1 MNSGHLLVP
10 SGAFFS
16 SSSSMTVSASADTTG
31 RVGVGV
37 SCSGSRTATSP
48 FSSANIGWNSL
59 SGSLRSWREPEKSGL
74 PFSRYGFA
82 CMPLREAGDLRQLA
96 VRADDQFEHLRRE
109 SLFGVP
115 VAEVNQLL
123 VARRAHRFRTG
134 LALVIPPHH
143 CPVDL
148 RGQPRPG
155 FRFPVFRGAREV
167 CRGPPEVAGAQL
179 LPGVP
184 GENPDR
190 EVGTAAPNQTDRQIQ
205 AVFELLQR
213 LPAGE
218 GNARDSWPGQDPIR
232 QFHGRHEFAAVR
244 LVRFGILAAGAGQ
257 RAALQEY
264 NGPNPGPVD
273 RTTLDLCV
281 NAHHIT
287 CNLGFVTTVTP
298 RLSAAIICSFTLS
311 ASRSTT
317 WSGSISVRELQ
328 FSQTIAV

>member
-16 SSSSMTVSASADTTG
+16 SSSSMIGSASAKAIG
-31 RVGVGV
+31 REGV

-48 FSSANIGWNSL
+48 FSSANIRWNSY
-59 SGSLRSWREPEKSGL
+59 SG
-74 PFSRYGFA
+74 GFA
-82 CMPLREAGDLRQLA
+82 YLSLREAGDLRQLA
-96 VRADDQFEHLRRE
+96 VRADDQFEHLRRKR
-109 SLFGVP
+109 LFGVP

-134 LALVIPPHH
+134 LTLVIPPHH
-143 CPVDL
+143 PPVDL
-148 RGQPRPG
+148 RDQPRPG
-155 FRFPVFRGAREV
+155 FRFPVFRGAREG
-167 CRGPPEVAGAQL
+167 RRRPPEVAGAQF

-184 GENPDR
+184 GEYPDR
-190 EVGTAAPNQTDRQIQ
+190 EVGTAVSNQTDRQVQ

-218 GNARDSWPGQDPIR
+218 RNARDSWPGQDPIR

-244 LVRFGILAAGAGQ
+244 LVGFGILAAGASQ
-257 RAALQEY
+257 RAALEED
-264 NGPNPGPVD
+264 NGPRTRTVD

-287 CNLGFVTTVTP
+287 CNLGFATTVTP

-317 WSGSISVRELQ
+317 
-328 FSQTIAV
+328 

>member
-1 MNSGHLLVP
+1 MAGTSAVSSTRAPARPVP
-10 SGAFFS
+10 PS
-16 SSSSMTVSASADTTG
+16 S
-31 RVGVGV
+31 
-37 SCSGSRTATSP
+37 CC
-48 FSSANIGWNSL
+48 
-59 SGSLRSWREPEKSGL
+59 
-74 PFSRYGFA
+74 GFA
-82 CMPLREAGDLRQLA
+82 YPSLGKAGDLRQLA
-96 VRADDQFEHLRRE
+96 VRADDQFENLHRE
-109 SLFGVP
+109 RLSGVP

-143 CPVDL
+143 RPVDL

-155 FRFPVFRGAREV
+155 FRFPVFRGARAG
-167 CRGPPEVAGAQL
+167 RRSPPEVAGAQL

-184 GENPDR
+184 GENPNR
-190 EVGTAAPNQTDRQIQ
+190 EVGTAVSNHADRQVQ

-213 LPAGE
+213 LSAGE
-218 GNARDSWPGQDPIR
+218 GNARDSLPAQDPIR
-232 QFHGRHEFAAVR
+232 QFHGRHEFAAVG
-244 LVRFGILAAGAGQ
+244 VVGFGILAAGAGQ
-257 RAALQEY
+257 RAALEED
-264 NGPNPGPVD
+264 NGPHTRTVD
-273 RTTLDLCV
+273 RTALDLCV

-317 WSGSISVRELQ
+317 WSGSISVRVLH

>member
-74 PFSRYGFA
+74 PFNHYGFA

-96 VRADDQFEHLRRE
+96 VRADDQFEYLRRE
-109 SLFGVP
+109 RFFGVP
-115 VAEVNQLL
+115 GAEVNQLL

-143 CPVDL
+143 HPVDL

-155 FRFPVFRGAREV
+155 FPFPVFRGAREG
-167 CRGPPEVAGAQL
+167 RRSPPEVAGAQF

-184 GENPDR
+184 GEDPDR
-190 EVGTAAPNQTDRQIQ
+190 EVGTAVSNNADRQVQ
-205 AVFELLQR
+205 TVFELLQR

-218 GNARDSWPGQDPIR
+218 GNARDSFPAQDPIR
-232 QFHGRHEFAAVR
+232 QFHGRHEFAAVGA
-244 LVRFGILAAGAGQ
+244 VGFGVLAAGAGQ
-257 RAALQEY
+257 RAPLQEY
-264 NGPNPGPVD
+264 HGPRPRTVD
-273 RTTLDLCV
+273 HTTLDLCV
-281 NAHHIT
+281 NVHHIT

-298 RLSAAIICSFTLS
+298 RPSAASICSFTLS

-317 WSGSISVRELQ
+317 
-328 FSQTIAV
+328 

>member
-1 MNSGHLLVP
+1 MAGKAK
-10 SGAFFS
+10 G
-16 SSSSMTVSASADTTG
+16 
-31 RVGVGV
+31 
-37 SCSGSRTATSP
+37 
-48 FSSANIGWNSL
+48 
-59 SGSLRSWREPEKSGL
+59 GL
-74 PFSRYGFA
+74 PSSCCGFA
-82 CMPLREAGDLRQLA
+82 YLSLGKAGDLRQLA
-96 VRADDQFEHLRRE
+96 VRADVQFESLRRE

-115 VAEVNQLL
+115 RAEVNQLL

-143 CPVDL
+143 CPFDL

-184 GENPDR
+184 GEDPDR
-190 EVGTAAPNQTDRQIQ
+190 EVGAAAPNQTDRQVQ
-205 AVFELLQR
+205 AIFQLLQR

-218 GNARDSWPGQDPIR
+218 GHARDSFPGQDPIR
-232 QFHGRHEFAAVR
+232 QFHGRHEFAAVWI
-244 LVRFGILAAGAGQ
+244 VGFGILAAGASQ
-257 RAALQEY
+257 RAALEKD
-264 NGPNPGPVD
+264 NSSRTRTVD

-281 NAHHIT
+281 NTHHIT
-287 CNLGFVTTVTP
+287 CNLGFGTTVTP

-317 WSGSISVRELQ
+317 WSGSISVRVLH
-328 FSQTIAV
+328 FSQMIAVKRST